1 MRMSRIGFD
10 SLGDAI
16 LGKLAATGLSDVLD
30 DATLRLVQR
39 LVPLRIFLFG
49 SAVRGTMSPDSDLDF
64 LVVVPEGSDCRR
76 LMVEAHRELRD
87 LPVAKDVL
95 VTTPSRLEASRND
108 LGSVFFD
115 VLREG
120 KVIYEH
126 ET

>member
-1 MRMSRIGFD
+1 MCRIGFD
-10 SLGDAI
+10 SLGDAV
-16 LGKLAATGLSDVLD
+16 LAKLAATGLRDVLD